1 MGIKHREGRVRSTF
15 RKINTRVNAELLV
28 GDGWEG
34 VAHAELL
41 RLSLEVGTYHSQLK
55 SREGYEE
62 TVQAAGRA
70 VEALEAACAALN
82 KDYASEN
89 NGEGGLELQLQPDR

>member
-1 MGIKHREGRVRSTF
+1 MGVRHRDGRVRSTF
-15 RKINTRVNAELLV
+15 RNINTRLNAELLV

-41 RLSLEVGTYHSQLK
+41 RLSLEVGAYHSQLK

>member
-1 MGIKHREGRVRSTF
+1 MGVRHRDGRVRSTF
-15 RKINTRVNAELLV
+15 RNINTRLNAELLV

-41 RLSLEVGTYHSQLK
+41 RLSLEVGAYHSQLK

-62 TVQAAGRA
+62 TVQAAGQA

>member
-1 MGIKHREGRVRSTF
+1 MGVRHRDGRVRSTF
-15 RKINTRVNAELLV
+15 RNINTRLNAELLV

-41 RLSLEVGTYHSQLK
+41 RLSLEVGAYHSQLK
-55 SREGYEE
+55 SRGGYEE

>member
-1 MGIKHREGRVRSTF
+1 MGVRHRDGRVRSTF
-15 RKINTRVNAELLV
+15 RNINTRLNAELLV

-41 RLSLEVGTYHSQLK
+41 RLSLEVGAYHSQLK

-62 TVQAAGRA
+62 AVQAAGRA